1 MRPRLSSTPYIHP
14 PDVFGRPLSPAPPPL
29 VYINGWPG
37 VGKEA
42 VAECLSLLLG
52 VDKSLLVDVR
62 GIGHD
67 YHDDDHP
74 LTPEHPG
81 YFDLAHTNPGAS
93 PSSSPSTPCSDNL
106 SRLLHHRHNLPR
118 IAILAA
124 HAPNTPA
131 GRETVR
137 AFEATA
143 ARAGRLFIPVA
154 LTCEPAEHMRRANSL
169 QRQCSH
175 KTRTRPAAAAVGTTE
190 RTASAKTVRQQAL
203 ALFGDELM
211 VDVTNA
217 SAFEA
222 ALKIVEVVKT
232 LVVERDVQ
240 LCYSAVATPVDIEGD
255 MKWKQLGV
263 R

>member
-1 MRPRLSSTPYIHP
+1 MRPRLNSTPYIHP

-81 YFDLAHTNPGAS
+81 YFDLAHTSPDTS
-93 PSSSPSTPCSDNL
+93 PSSPPSTPCSDNL
-106 SRLLHHRHNLPR
+106 ARLLHHRHNLSR

-137 AFEATA
+137 VFEATA
-143 ARAGRLFIPVA
+143 TRAGRLFIPVA
-154 LTCEPAEHMRRANSL
+154 LTCEPAEHMRRASSL

-175 KTRTRPAAAAVGTTE
+175 KTRTQPAAGTAE
-190 RTASAKTVRQQAL
+190 RTVAAKTGRQQAL
-203 ALFGDELM
+203 ALFGDELT
-211 VDVTNA
+211 VDVTHT

-222 ALKIVEVVKT
+222 ALQIVEVVKT

-240 LCYSAVATPVDIEGD
+240 LCYTSRSAGSDKASPLWATHT
-255 MKWKQLGV
+255 
-263 R
+263 